1 MKEYQTINEVSGP
14 LVFAEI
20 DEPIGYGEMV
30 EIELSGRGMRRGQ
43 VLESTDKFVAIQ
55 VFEGTTGIDKKCS
68 VRFLGETLKMPVTGD
83 LLGRVLDGSGQPI
96 DGGPEIVPEDR
107 RDIVGTA
114 INPYAREYPRE
125 FIQTGISSID
135 GMNTLVRGQ
144 KLPLFSGAGLP
155 HNEIALQIATK
166 D

>member
-55 VFEGTTGIDKKCS
+55 VFEGTTGIDKKS
-68 VRFLGETLKMPVTGD
+68 ANMIFAKIKKVVTERKI
-83 LLGRVLDGSGQPI
+83 LTILVCHQK
-96 DGGPEIVPEDR
+96 E
-107 RDIVGTA
+107 
-114 INPYAREYPRE
+114 N
-125 FIQTGISSID
+125 ISNLI
-135 GMNTLVRGQ
+135 
-144 KLPLFSGAGLP
+144 
-155 HNEIALQIATK
+155 
-166 D
+166 